1 MPRVLL
7 VDDDPAWR
15 KLYRMALES
24 QFDLFEATD
33 GYQALSV
40 LGTVRPDVIVLDLR
54 MPRMDGMDFIARI
67 NRRSPRPKIIVCS
80 GGFTEFERPQIPG
93 VLIAAKT
100 AELKELWAALRVAV
114 PTVAQAQVPAKPA
127 LVAEDGVWRD

>member
-1 MPRVLL
+1 
-7 VDDDPAWR
+7 
-15 KLYRMALES
+15 
-24 QFDLFEATD
+24 
-33 GYQALSV
+33 
-40 LGTVRPDVIVLDLR
+40 
-54 MPRMDGMDFIARI
+54 MDGMDFIARI

-100 AELKELWAALRVAV
+100 ADLKELWAALRVAV

-127 LVAEDGVWRD
+127 LVAEDAVWRD